1 MSTRTCMNCIPTVA
15 RLMVVVSYST
25 DYELE
30 FSDNKYQK
38 TRSDSE
44 SSNVHNNVMEQ
55 IVCGEGEKETIIG
68 RARLE

>member
-1 MSTRTCMNCIPTVA
+1 
-15 RLMVVVSYST
+15 MVVVSYST